1 MSENS
6 QVLIA
11 PETQKI
17 KAGDKKVLRPP
28 SSSSSSSSESDDVEL
43 FIEQDE
49 KVKQIQNDIQTDNQ
63 VGEQQRANSLAPDIA
78 DSKIVENDF
87 VRTNPSHM

>member
-1 MSENS
+1 LSENS

-11 PETQKI
+11 PETQKV
-17 KAGDKKVLRPP
+17 KADEKKVLRPP

-49 KVKQIQNDIQTDNQ
+49 KVK
-63 VGEQQRANSLAPDIA
+63 
-78 DSKIVENDF
+78 
-87 VRTNPSHM
+87 